1 MLVRWLETMG
11 WAQLQH
17 LALSFVFTVG
27 LAKDGGHAAR
37 PSVRRVASWRIAGRQ
52 VAKLSDLS

>member
-1 MLVRWLETMG
+1 MLVRSLETMG
-11 WAQLQH
+11 WSQLQR

-27 LAKDGGHAAR
+27 LAKAGGHTAR
-37 PSVRRVASWRIAGRQ
+37 PLVRRVAGRQIAGRQ